1 MGNSGLQAPA
11 PNESRFV
18 ADETFGELDVRHPV
32 TASGDV
38 VTVSISTTRVVGT
51 VDQDGFLVRGPLHLD
66 QGTLAPTMRLS
77 IEAEIRATDFGGLL
91 GHGALDVEVFLHRG
105 TDHERS
111 LGHLQGPF
119 GSGWREYQL
128 TVKTVDLRFPPDPC
142 PLAGPQG
149 LCARD
154 PEAASNKISF
164 LFTGSITQGMNM
176 TFEVD
181 WMALEPEDKPGLAWR
196 PVLLVSGWNIGSEKM
211 GPGTAWSDGLSLRD
225 VSTQVADVAPLGTI
239 SGNAARIAPYV
250 SDLCRRFGVQRIN
263 VVGYD
268 KGGLDARHYVK
279 DADDVDTLIML
290 GTPNGGNFTIDAA
303 VLAASP
309 IASTPAEPLLSYA
322 DAQEMTT
329 WAMAL
334 YNRFYTRNRQTRY
347 VTAAA
352 EYDSVLATLVYEP
365 VVGPNDEVV
374 SAGSVLLPLASYAFG
389 QPYQTST
396 ADAVS
401 QGVCASEN
409 VLNHSCLR
417 HNTAIV
423 DDLFAGFIA
432 TLTPPPQPP
441 RVPAEGRSVTPAE
454 AAEAPAE
461 LRTVLTGAA
470 PNPADGVTDTYS
482 ALVDAATPAVFTVIT
497 DGEAIGLQLVS
508 PSGDRIDPRT
518 ASPAVVHAPAADAG
532 PFWYTAYRVDPAEAG
547 AWTVEVTGT
556 GSASP
561 DSGYVLAAFMQL
573 PTGAG
578 ITLDAEMADLCGVG
592 VPVTIT
598 GTLGSD
604 GVPITGASVT
614 ATVKDPDRTGITEL
628 DLVEAGDGR
637 YRADFTPAVPGLHTV
652 ALHAQGTDPA
662 FSREQLFVTAAVPGL
677 ARFTGAVSDAG
688 LDTDDDGRFDQL
700 VVDVGLEVDVAG
712 AYALRAALTDTG
724 GTAIEQVRLDVQLDP
739 GPQSV
744 PLPFAGDLVY
754 ANGSDGPYLVE
765 DLLIA
770 DGATGT
776 GLALG
781 PVYQTASYAHT
792 DFQRP
797 PLVLTGTVTD
807 QGAHFVHMERM
818 PYEELVISVEVD
830 LAVAADL
837 TATATLSAED
847 GTFVAGPSA
856 FASLEAGV
864 GAVEFHVPAH
874 SIFDAGQPGPYI
886 LRTLSLSGNAP
897 DGSPVSFREPGVITV
912 TQPYLLDDFA
922 PSPRFTV
929 GGTVTGLSAVG
940 QLELQLSCEG
950 PPGTP
955 PTTRIRPGSGTFTF
969 AFPTLVSGNPYQVTV
984 TRQPTEPFQICTVA
998 NATGTI
1004 EDGNV
1009 TDVIVTCE

>member
-1 MGNSGLQAPA
+1 MGNSGQQAPA

-18 ADETFGELDVRHPV
+18 ADETFGELDVRHPI

-51 VDQDGFLVRGPLHLD
+51 VDPDGFLLRGQMHLD
-66 QGTLAPTMRLS
+66 QRTLAPTMRLS
-77 IEAEIRATDFGGLL
+77 IEAEIQAIDFGGVL
-91 GHGALDVEVFLHRG
+91 GHGALDVEVFLHKGITGR
-105 TDHERS
+105 ERS

-128 TVKTVDLRFPPDPC
+128 TVNTVDLRFPPDPC
-142 PLAGPQG
+142 PLAGSLG
-149 LCARD
+149 LCGRD

-164 LFTGSITQGMNM
+164 LFTGSITKGMNL

-181 WMALEPEDKPGLAWR
+181 WMALEPEDRPGLAWR

-211 GPGTAWSDGLSLRD
+211 GPGTAWADGLSLRD
-225 VSTQVADVAPLGTI
+225 VSSLVADVAPLGTI
-239 SGNAARIAPYV
+239 SGNAARLAPYV
-250 SDLCRRFGVQRIN
+250 SDLRHRFGVQRIN

-309 IASTPAEPLLSYA
+309 IVIVPAEPLLAYA

-334 YNRFYTRNRQTRY
+334 YNRFYTRNRQTSY
-347 VTAAA
+347 VDAAGL
-352 EYDSVLATLVYEP
+352 YDSVLATRIYGP
-365 VVGPNDEVV
+365 VVGANDEVV
-374 SAGSVLLPLASYAFG
+374 SADSVLRPLESYAFG
-389 QPYQTST
+389 QFYPTST
-396 ADAVS
+396 TDAVS

-432 TLTPPPQPP
+432 TLTPPPLPP
-441 RVPAEGRSVTPAE
+441 RIRAEGRSVTPAE
-454 AAEAPAE
+454 AVAE

-497 DGEAIGLQLVS
+497 DGEAIDLQLVS
-508 PSGDRIDPRT
+508 PSGTRIDPAT
-518 ASPAVVHAPAADAG
+518 ASPAVVHVPAADAG
-532 PFWYTAYRVDPAEAG
+532 PFWYTAYRVDLAEAG

-573 PTGAG
+573 PAGAG
-578 ITLDAEMADLCGVG
+578 ITLDAEMADQCGVG

-614 ATVKDPDRTGITEL
+614 ATVKDPDKTGIIEL

-637 YRADFTPAVPGLHTV
+637 YSADFTPASPGLHTV

-712 AYALRAALTDTG
+712 AYALHAALTDAG
-724 GTAIEQVRLDVQLDP
+724 GTAIEQVRVDVQLDP

-744 PLPFAGDLVY
+744 PLAFAGDLVY
-754 ANGSDGPYLVE
+754 ANGSDGPYLVD

-781 PVYQTASYAHT
+781 PVYQTAAYART

-830 LAVAADL
+830 LTVAADL

-874 SIFDAGQPGPYI
+874 SIFDAGRPGPYT

-929 GGTVTGLSAVG
+929 GGTITGLPGAG
-940 QLELQLSCEG
+940 QLELQLSCQG

-955 PTTRIRPGSGTFTF
+955 ATTRIRPGNGTFTV

-984 TRQPTEPFQICTVA
+984 SRQPAEPSQICTVA

-1004 EDGNV
+1004 EEGNV

>member
-1 MGNSGLQAPA
+1 MGNSGQRAPA

-51 VDQDGFLVRGPLHLD
+51 VDPDGFLAKGPMHLD

-77 IEAEIRATDFGGLL
+77 IEAEIRAIDFGGEL
-91 GHGALDVEVFLHRG
+91 GHGALDVEAFLHKD
-105 TDHERS
+105 TNHERS

-142 PLAGPQG
+142 PLAGLQQD
-149 LCARD
+149 LCGRD

-164 LFTGSITQGMNM
+164 LFTGAITTGMNM

-211 GPGTAWSDGLSLRD
+211 GPGTAWTDGLSQRD
-225 VSTQVADVAPLGTI
+225 VSSQVAADVAPLGTI

-290 GTPNGGNFTIDAA
+290 GTPNAGNFTIDAA

-309 IASTPAEPLLSYA
+309 VASVPAEPLLAYA

-347 VTAAA
+347 VAAA
-352 EYDSVLATLVYEP
+352 AAYDSVLATFVYGP
-365 VVGPNDEVV
+365 VVGFNDEVV
-374 SAGSVLLPLASYAFG
+374 SVDSALFALPYAVGGF
-389 QPYQTST
+389 YQTST
-396 ADAVS
+396 TDAVS

-417 HNTAIV
+417 HNTAIF
-423 DDLFAGFIA
+423 DDLFKGSIA

-441 RVPAEGRSVTPAE
+441 RIAPEGPSVTPAE
-454 AAEAPAE
+454 AAAE

-482 ALVDAATPAVFTVIT
+482 ALVDVATAAVFTVIT

-508 PSGDRIDPRT
+508 PGGTRIDPAT
-518 ASPAVVHAPAADAG
+518 TSPGVIHVPAADAG
-532 PFWYTAYRVDPAEAG
+532 PFWYTAYRIDPAEAG
-547 AWTVEVTGT
+547 AWTAEVTGI

-561 DSGYVLAAFMQL
+561 DSGYALAAFMQL
-573 PTGAG
+573 PAGAG
-578 ITLDAEMADLCGVG
+578 VTLDGQIADLCGVG
-592 VPVTIT
+592 LPATIT

-604 GVPITGASVT
+604 GVPVTGASVT
-614 ATVKDPDRTGITEL
+614 ATVKNPDRTGITEL

-637 YRADFTPAVPGLHTV
+637 YSADFTPATPGLHTV
-652 ALHAQGTDPA
+652 ALYAQGTDPA
-662 FSREQLFVTAAVPGL
+662 FSREQLLVTAAVPGL

-688 LDTDDDGRFDQL
+688 VDTDDDGRFDQL

-712 AYALRAALTDTG
+712 AYALYATLIDAG

-744 PLPFAGDLVY
+744 PLAFAGDLVY
-754 ANGSDGPYLVE
+754 ANGSDGPYLVD

-781 PVYQTASYAHT
+781 PVYQTASYART

-807 QGAHFVHMERM
+807 QGAHFVHMEQM

-874 SIFDAGQPGPYI
+874 SIFNAGQPGPYT

-929 GGTVTGLSAVG
+929 GGTVTGLSGAG

-955 PTTRIRPGSGTFTF
+955 ATTRIRPGNGTFTF
-969 AFPTLVSGNPYQVTV
+969 AFPTLVGGNPYQVTV
-984 TRQPTEPFQICTVA
+984 SRQPAEPPQICTVA
-998 NATGTI
+998 NAAGTI
-1004 EDGNV
+1004 EEGNV